1 MIKITLHKMIANQIE
16 ELTTVYEPKTKDEA
30 EKTIKILLNELEELE
45 EQGEWGAITI
55 ITSEK

>member
-1 MIKITLHKMIANQIE
+1 MFKITIHKMIQNQIE
-16 ELTTVYEPKTKDEA
+16 ELRTVYEPKTRDEA
-30 EKTIKILLNELEELE
+30 EKTIKILLSELEELE